1 MYQDH
6 EEIEVHTHLDTSML
20 DRTHNPSQ
28 TMTNMLGTEAEDNFY
43 YESKK
48 HTRQY
53 REEVT

>member
-48 HTRQY
+48 HTSQY